1 MAEAKESKTSYPKSK
16 INILLMES
24 VHQKAVDAFVKQ
36 GFNVETIHRLT
47 EDQLVEKIAN
57 VHVIGV
63 RSKTKLTRRVL
74 EAANRLLA
82 VGCFCIGTDQ
92 TDLQYAAE
100 RGIPVFNAPFANTR
114 SVAEMVVAEIVVL
127 ARKIG
132 DRIQECHQGVWNK
145 QSKGCYEVRGKTLGI
160 IGYGHVGSQLSI
172 LAEALGMR
180 VQYYDI
186 LNKLPLGNATAA
198 DSMDELL
205 ASSDFVS
212 LHVPGTEETKNLIG
226 EREIGLMKPGSYL
239 VNAARGK
246 VVNVD
251 AAAVALRGGH
261 LAGAAFDVYPSE
273 PGSRDQPFESPLIGC
288 PNTVLTPHIG
298 GSTEEAQQ
306 NIGIEVSG
314 KLLDFINRGTT
325 LDAVN
330 FPEVT
335 LPPTKTEHRILNVH
349 KNVPGVLRSINN
361 ILGDYNVSAQMLR
374 TMNGIGYL
382 IVELN
387 SDVSIEVRNKIRQL
401 ETSIKTRILF

>member
-1 MAEAKESKTSYPKSK
+1 MADTKEQKTSYPKSK

-24 VHQKAVDAFVKQ
+24 VHQKAVDGFVKQ
-36 GFNVETIHRLT
+36 GFHVETVHRLN

-74 EAANRLLA
+74 EAAKKLLA

-132 DRIQECHQGVWNK
+132 DRIRECHEGVWNK
-145 QSKGCYEVRGKTLGI
+145 MSKGCYEVRGKSLGI

-186 LNKLPLGNATAA
+186 LNKLPLGNATPSE
-198 DSMDELL
+198 SMDALL

-226 EREIGLMKPGSYL
+226 PREIELMKPGSYL
-239 VNAARGK
+239 INAARGK
-246 VVNVD
+246 VVDND
-251 AAAVALRGGH
+251 AAAAALRSGH
-261 LAGAAFDVYPSE
+261 LAGAAFDVYPQE
-273 PGSRDQPFESPLIGC
+273 PGSRDTPFESPLRNC

-298 GSTEEAQQ
+298 GSTEEAQET
-306 NIGIEVSG
+306 IGIEVSG

-330 FPEVT
+330 FPELS

-387 SDVSIEVRNKIRQL
+387 SDVSIEVRNKIRSL